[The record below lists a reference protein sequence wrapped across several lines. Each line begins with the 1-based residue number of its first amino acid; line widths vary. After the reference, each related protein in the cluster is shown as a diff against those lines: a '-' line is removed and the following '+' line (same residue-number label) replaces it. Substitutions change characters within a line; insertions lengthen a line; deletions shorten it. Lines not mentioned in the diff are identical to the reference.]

1 MNQAHSYNKSPRN
14 NTLRGPKIP
23 KNNVKMLK
31 NQNTKILDYF
41 QLLPFTFSGGFRLF
55 LSSDA
60 GLFIVFMLT
69 DFAHNAR
76 TLTGPFK
83 PTQSTVKGFILANFD
98 LAHCFPSPR
107 NQQTMQLKTCR
118 ITSSK
123 LCQLQ
128 NAVFSQNGFPQNRPT
143 KQRFWAINFAGKTSP
158 KILYNFLRG

>member
-1 MNQAHSYNKSPRN
+1 MNRVGSYDKSPRN
-14 NTLRGPKIP
+14 SALRGPKIT
-23 KNNVKMLK
+23 KKNVKMLK

-107 NQQTMQLKTCR
+107 NQQTIQLKTCR

-123 LCQLQ
+123 LCQPLKRYSC
-128 NAVFSQNGFPQNRPT
+128 N
-143 KQRFWAINFAGKTSP
+143 
-158 KILYNFLRG
+158 